1 LRPIPPPF
9 VRVLLAGALVWA
21 AVALLREAGGT
32 LAAWDDRATNAPPCE
47 WHFGMAPVERL
58 HHALAGVEGW
68 LPRDTVLVFASPD
81 GACGTEFF
89 RWRWA
94 AYLLPD
100 LDVVLPRDAAGAAY
114 EATYR
119 REPQPLPG
127 SRLEAVR
134 DLDGGRLYRLVRP

>member
-1 LRPIPPPF
+1 L

-21 AVALLREAGGT
+21 AVALLREAGGA
-32 LAAWDDRATNAPPCE
+32 LAAWDDRAGNTPPCA

-58 HHALAGVEGW
+58 HRALDGVEGW
-68 LPRDTVLVFASPD
+68 LPRNTILVFASPD

-100 LDVVLPRDAAGAAY
+100 LDLVLPRDAATAGATY
-114 EATYR
+114 EVTYR
-119 REPQPLPG
+119 RDPAPLPG
-127 SRLEAVR
+127 IRLEPER
-134 DLDGGRLYRLVRP
+134 DLDGGRLYRLVRR